1 MLKEMFVA
9 LGLKRSSYQTWIK
22 AAAYNLTHL
31 SSLCSCLFLE
41 VVALLQLDNALQGTN
56 EVRSKI

>member
-1 MLKEMFVA
+1 M
-9 LGLKRSSYQTWIK
+9 IK

-31 SSLCSCLFLE
+31 SSLFSCLFLE
-41 VVALLQLDNALQGTN
+41 VVALLQLDNALDLQGTN